1 MSSKFGD
8 YIRLLGAN
16 RAVRV
21 DEGSWSVL
29 EAFIFSK
36 FLQAK
41 APILTTLSKQHLEM
55 LWKPV
60 DIWSFIKF
68 HQVSSEIS
76 EIQWRYEDHW
86 RSLICNE
93 EIIRNWRRFIRL
105 IHSAPVVRAGA
116 FSPGLRG
123 RRSKPSAW
131 RNQRNG
137 TTSNM
142 SHIQYIQDIHSKYKI
157 RISIMIYIYC
167 YTYIYVYDYTY
178 IYVYDM
184 IIHIKIHIYHM
195 YMYMFITFYN
205 FRIVATDP

>member
-41 APILTTLSKQHLEM
+41 APILTTLAKQHLEM
-55 LWKPV
+55 LWKPMN
-60 DIWSFIKF
+60 IWSFIKF

-105 IHSAPVVRAGA
+105 IHSAPVVRGA
-116 FSPGLRG
+116 FSPGLSW

-137 TTSNM
+137 TTSNI
-142 SHIQYIQDIHSKYKI
+142 SHISNIFK
-157 RISIMIYIYC
+157 ISIQNTHVCILWYIYIHIC
-167 YTYIYVYDYTY
+167 IWLYTYIYVCIWLY
-178 IYVYDM
+178 I
-184 IIHIKIHIYHM
+184 
-195 YMYMFITFYN
+195 
-205 FRIVATDP
+205 